1 MTAATEHVTSHAR
14 STNGWTRRTGP
25 AWPAAAV
32 LVQMFLLSG
41 LAEAQ
46 QFGAWQPAVSVD
58 ADADR
63 ATGVNTFANDGCPIE
78 APDAHMLFMASTRP
92 GTLGGNDIWV
102 SFRASENHP
111 WGEPVNV
118 GAPVNSTAQD
128 FCPTPLPGNQLL
140 FVSTRANNCGGAGAN
155 PDIYYTR
162 LHPAHGWITPEPL
175 PCTVN
180 SGAEEFSPSL
190 VESGGTWMLFFS
202 SSRDD
207 APRHRIYVSV
217 LQPDGTW
224 GAATPVVELNSPGAS
239 DARPN
244 VRKDGLEIVFDST
257 RDGGL
262 PQIYTATRPSI
273 SSAWSPPVPL
283 GPNVNSFSFA
293 QTRAS
298 LSWDGTLLYFGST
311 RANQAGD
318 VPGSAD
324 VFVATRSGPGLG
336 ANNAS
341 VGGGSRSKRR
351 QR

>member
-1 MTAATEHVTSHAR
+1 MTAATDHVNSHAR
-14 STNGWTRRTGP
+14 STSGWTRRTVP
-25 AWPAAAV
+25 AGMAAAV
-32 LVQMFLLSG
+32 LVQLVLLHGS
-41 LAEAQ
+41 AEAQ
-46 QFGAWQPAVSVD
+46 QFGAWQPAISV
-58 ADADR
+58 APDADR

-78 APDAHMLFMASTRP
+78 APDGHMLFLASTRP
-92 GTLGGNDIWV
+92 GTLGANDIFV

-111 WGEPVNV
+111 YGEPVNL

-140 FVSTRANNCGGAGAN
+140 FVSTRADNCGGAGAN

-162 LHPAHGWITPEPL
+162 LHPAGGWIEPEPL

-190 VESGGTWMLFFS
+190 VEAGGTWMLFFS

-224 GAATPVVELNSPGAS
+224 GAATPVLELNSPGAS

-262 PQIYTATRPSI
+262 PQIYTATRSTI
-273 SSAWSPPVPL
+273 SAPWSSPVLL
-283 GPNVNSFSFA
+283 GPDVNWSTFA

-298 LSWDGTLLYFGST
+298 LSWDGTRLYFGST
-311 RANQAGD
+311 RSNQAGD

-324 VFVATRSGPGLG
+324 VFVATRSGPGKG
-336 ANNAS
+336 ANNSGVA
-341 VGGGSRSKRR
+341 GSRATKGQRR
-351 QR
+351 